1 MSSRANYQAWCIEAS
16 EFKSFSDLVRWAV
29 LAPSSHNTQP
39 WKFEVEVEQGT
50 IVVSPDLSRA
60 LKVSDP
66 TYRQLYMSL
75 GAACRNLKIAGRYF
89 GLQHAQEIL
98 ACPTTRTPSK
108 RVRFSPGDSASPAEV
123 ELFHAIPRRCSQ
135 RGAHSPRPLPL
146 ELRQTLLDDAQR
158 AGLELSLL
166 QDRADLAQPGVMMYA
181 VDRIILSD
189 SGFTGEL
196 SEWVRPN
203 FTDAPDGMP
212 GAGFNL
218 PDLESGLFPV
228 MIRSGRM
235 ASLAAE
241 ADRQLFAEQ
250 TTSVRVIATDRDD
263 PAGRAGGAARLL
275 RRSSARDGVARTT
288 PAALPPRLPR
298 SASAT
303 CSAA

>member
-1 MSSRANYQAWCIEAS
+1 MNSRANYQAWCIEAS

-203 FTDAPDGMP
+203 FHR
-212 GAGFNL
+212 
-218 PDLESGLFPV
+218 
-228 MIRSGRM
+228 RSGWHAR
-235 ASLAAE
+235 
-241 ADRQLFAEQ
+241 RRIQFAGPG
-250 TTSVRVIATDRDD
+250 VRVVSGDD
-263 PAGRAGGAARLL
+263 PQRAHGLTSGRSRPSAV
-275 RRSSARDGVARTT
+275 RRADHECPSHRHR
-288 PAALPPRLPR
+288 P
-298 SASAT
+298 
-303 CSAA
+303 